1 MRSYGYKVMIFRSVY
16 YKTNEVQ
23 DFNQRFHGNTMLLYD
38 KQYYHEFN
46 ATGMNQF
53 GVKIKEL

>member
-23 DFNQRFHGNTMLLYD
+23 DFNQRFHGNTRLLDD
-38 KQYYHEFN
+38 KQY
-46 ATGMNQF
+46 
-53 GVKIKEL
+53 